1 MISFKLM
8 ERVKYEGLLGNIDAI
23 RRDSLVIG
31 PNQQRVFTIDLSK
44 CEYVRGKQK
53 VELDNYSVFVY
64 SAEMIAIEK
73 LRAVC
78 QQMPEYTLN
87 RNPSPRARD
96 FFDIH
101 LIVSKTGVNLTSAEN
116 LELARQIFA
125 AKEVPTA
132 LLAKIDGFREFHRPD
147 WESVRTS
154 TTGALQTFDYYFDFV
169 IRIVTSMESL
179 WNK

>member
-1 MISFKLM
+1 M
-8 ERVKYEGLLGNIDAI
+8 
-23 RRDSLVIG
+23 VIG

-73 LRAVC
+73 LRAVSASRC
-78 QQMPEYTLN
+78 PNITLN

-101 LIVSKTGVNLTSAEN
+101 LIVSKTDVNLTSAEN

-132 LLAKIDGFREFHRPD
+132 L
-147 WESVRTS
+147 
-154 TTGALQTFDYYFDFV
+154 
-169 IRIVTSMESL
+169 
-179 WNK
+179 